1 MWFSLEAVSFGGEI
15 HFYLYVPV
23 IRRNHIEAAFYAN
36 YPDLEITEVPHENDY
51 IHRLPPTATDLYK
64 EGYRLFGAELIFG
77 KHKVSKRPAVY
88 PIRTYL
94 DFEATTEEREVDPV
108 GQLVE
113 TLSRIKPQEHLWVQ
127 LLARPDDRTIAA
139 FHKSGLD
146 EINEIRET
154 GRFVRGPDGK
164 PVLDPETGFP
174 MYSIPSPGQVE
185 AMKAIDHKI
194 SKPAFNCVF
203 RYMYMAPKEIFSG
216 SFGRRTGY
224 TIGGQYA
231 SESLNRF
238 SPNVQAWTLS
248 KIWYRPYIF
257 PSHRAAARR
266 TWLWERYRAR
276 DMYPDSKTEALLKMK
291 LFHWGFRPWQASNL
305 VLNTEELATMYHM
318 PTVLT
323 LTGPLIKRVEAR
335 RGGPP
340 AGLPIYG
347 EEGEE
352 DLPLE

>member
-15 HFYLYVPV
+15 HFYLYVPI

-64 EGYRLFGAELIFG
+64 AGYRLFGAELRFG
-77 KHKVSKRPAVY
+77 KSGTKRPAVY

-94 DFEATTEEREVDPV
+94 DFEGSVEEKEVDPL
-108 GQLVE
+108 GQTIE
-113 TLSRIKPQEHLWVQ
+113 TLSRIKPQEHLWLQ
-127 LLARPDDRTIAA
+127 LLVRPKVDDFISGFHTEGLHEITEIKEKSRTLRDP
-139 FHKSGLD
+139 SGRVVTD
-146 EINEIRET
+146 ES
-154 GRFVRGPDGK
+154 GYP
-164 PVLDPETGFP
+164 LLA
-174 MYSIPSPGQVE
+174 IPSPGEVE
-185 AMKAIDHKI
+185 AMKAIERKI
-194 SKPAFNCVF
+194 AKPAFDCVY

-231 SESLNRF
+231 SESLNKF
-238 SPNVQAWTLS
+238 SPNVFAWTLA
-248 KIWYRPYIF
+248 KIFYPPYIF
-257 PSHRAAARR
+257 PSSRAAARR

-291 LFHWGFRPWQASNL
+291 LFHWGFKPWQASNL

-318 PTVLT
+318 PTILT